1 MGYNQHQSFYL
12 RDRWLGKGLRALQ
25 ENERFFFLDDA
36 FERLGLG
43 KNMVQS
49 LRHWLL
55 ATDCAIIDGVGK
67 NRIMKLTSFGK
78 WLLENDPALKYMDT
92 IAILHYNIVS
102 EVEPSSSWYW
112 YFNLNNEIISD
123 KEDLFIRLSQWVQE
137 RETRVVSENSIQRDV
152 DVLLNMYSTDDRLD
166 DPEEVIFSPLS
177 RLKLVEQNEDMWK
190 KKEVSIT
197 EESLFYIKYSLC
209 KYSNKY
215 KRYEISLNELVNGK
229 ELLGKV
235 FNMKNATILNNLIRL
250 ENDPYYKVNFTR
262 TNNLDYL
269 ILPNISL
276 EDLLRQH
283 TY

>member
-152 DVLLNMYSTDDRLD
+152 DV
-166 DPEEVIFSPLS
+166 
-177 RLKLVEQNEDMWK
+177 
-190 KKEVSIT
+190 
-197 EESLFYIKYSLC
+197 
-209 KYSNKY
+209 
-215 KRYEISLNELVNGK
+215 
-229 ELLGKV
+229 
-235 FNMKNATILNNLIRL
+235 
-250 ENDPYYKVNFTR
+250 
-262 TNNLDYL
+262 
-269 ILPNISL
+269 
-276 EDLLRQH
+276 
-283 TY
+283 